1 MDLINEVASVK
12 SIPRKAKLKYFD
24 LEKEFSDEL
33 DTLTRSFSFSDWVR
47 IADENKIQKHLK
59 VNQQFQ
65 VIDKV
70 ANEIRENKIN
80 IKPVPKSEV
89 IVTSEDDD
97 PMAQRGSQVVEV
109 VSETLAN
116 VYLSQSL
123 YAYSI
128 RVLEKLMLLNPEKS
142 AYFAAR
148 IAEIQQKSAELGKQR
163 NK

>member
-1 MDLINEVASVK
+1 MDLLNEVTSVK
-12 SIPRKAKLKYFD
+12 STQRKAKLKYFD
-24 LEKEFSDEL
+24 LEKEYSDEL
-33 DTLTRSFSFSDWVR
+33 DTITRSFSFADWVR

-70 ANEIRENKIN
+70 SSEIRENKISF
-80 IKPVPKSEV
+80 KSVPKSEA
-89 IVTSEDDD
+89 IVLADNDD
-97 PMAQRGSQVVEV
+97 PVAQRGSQVAEV

-128 RVLEKLMLLNPEKS
+128 RVLEKLMLVNPEKS
-142 AYFAAR
+142 AYFASR

-163 NK
+163 SN